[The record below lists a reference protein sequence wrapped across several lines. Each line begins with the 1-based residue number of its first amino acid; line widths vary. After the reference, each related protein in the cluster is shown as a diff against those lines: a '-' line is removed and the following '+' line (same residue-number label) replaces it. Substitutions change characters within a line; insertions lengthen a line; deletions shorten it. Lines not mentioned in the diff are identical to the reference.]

1 MKKYLLDSNSVS
13 DFYDK
18 SSEGYT
24 QICENLYSL
33 ENTDEVYISI
43 LTLYEFEYGYAN
55 APPDKK
61 TAVRKKIED
70 AQKDFEVLLLPK
82 EGSQLFGVLKKAIK
96 DSRKLNKESVKKHN
110 IDIMLATTAIV
121 ENCILVSADS
131 IYVEIQRLNSKLI
144 LENWLNGNS
153 KEINPFSS

>member
-1 MKKYLLDSNSVS
+1 M
-13 DFYDK
+13 
-18 SSEGYT
+18 
-24 QICENLYSL
+24 CENLSSL
-33 ENTDEVYISI
+33 EDTDEVYISI

-55 APPDKK
+55 APDEKK
-61 TAVRKKIED
+61 TVIMKKIEE
-70 AQKDFEVLLLPK
+70 AQKDFEVLPLLK

-110 IDIMLATTAIV
+110 IDIILAVTAMV

-144 LENWLNGNS
+144 LENWLKKNG
-153 KEINPFSS
+153 KK

>member
-1 MKKYLLDSNSVS
+1 MNKYLFDSDSVS

-18 SSEGYT
+18 SSDGYT
-24 QICENLYSL
+24 KICENLSSL
-33 ENTDEVYISI
+33 EDTDEVYISI

-55 APPDKK
+55 APDEKK
-61 TAVRKKIED
+61 TVIMKKIEE
-70 AQKDFEVLLLPK
+70 AQKDFEVLPLLK

-110 IDIMLATTAIV
+110 IDIMLAVTAIV

-144 LENWLNGNS
+144 LENWLKKNG
-153 KEINPFSS
+153 KK

>member
-1 MKKYLLDSNSVS
+1 MKKYLFDSNSIS
-13 DFYDK
+13 DLYDQFSK
-18 SSEGYT
+18 GHLKIFEKLSSLKG
-24 QICENLYSL
+24 
-33 ENTDEVYISI
+33 TDDVYISI

-55 APPDKK
+55 APDEKK

-82 EGSQLFGVLKKAIK
+82 EGSQLFGVLNKAIK
-96 DSRKLNKESVKKHN
+96 DSRKLNKESVNKHN
-110 IDIMLATTAIV
+110 IDIMLATTAMV

-144 LENWLNGNS
+144 VENWLNGNS
-153 KEINPFSS
+153 KK

>member
-1 MKKYLLDSNSVS
+1 MKKYLFDSNSVS
-13 DFYDK
+13 NFYDK
-18 SSEGYT
+18 SSDGYT
-24 QICENLYSL
+24 KICENLSSL
-33 ENTDEVYISI
+33 EDTDDVYISI

-55 APPDKK
+55 APDEKK

-70 AQKDFEVLLLPK
+70 AKKDFEVLSLPK

-110 IDIMLATTAIV
+110 IDIMLAATAMV

-131 IYVEIQRLNSKLI
+131 IFVEIQRLNSKLT
-144 LENWLNGNS
+144 LENWLKGNS
-153 KEINPFSS
+153 KR

>member
-1 MKKYLLDSNSVS
+1 MKKYLFDSDSIS
-13 DFYDK
+13 DLYDQ
-18 SSEGYT
+18 SSKGHLKIFEK
-24 QICENLYSL
+24 LSSL
-33 ENTDEVYISI
+33 KDTDDVYISI

-55 APPDKK
+55 APDEKK

-70 AQKDFEVLLLPK
+70 AQKDFEVLPLPK
-82 EGSQLFGVLKKAIK
+82 ESSQLFGVLKKAIK

-110 IDIMLATTAIV
+110 IDIMLAATAMV

-144 LENWLNGNS
+144 LENWFKGNS
-153 KEINPFSS
+153 KR